1 MSLKEA
7 VRDRRN
13 LAGRVD
19 HRSMTSEYGV
29 PEGAM
34 ESDKT
39 SLTCDYSH
47 LQRNPYRVQTREVVP

>member
-1 MSLKEA
+1 MSLAEA

-13 LAGRVD
+13 LAAALTIG
-19 HRSMTSEYGV
+19 SMTSEYGV
-29 PEGAM
+29 PEDAM

-47 LQRNPYRVQTREVVP
+47 LQGNPYRLQAREVVP